1 MGIEAIHSP
10 PVDLWMQMLLKRW
23 WRDLMSYV
31 FCVSTEDEWLMRLFF
46 HSTLLPP
53 WCVIVMPRGK
63 GWGNDALHYMT
74 GDWACFLSAAVLQRI
89 VNHHMDGCICGSFT
103 ISLHNDHLPVKGPC
117 ESHYPWSN
125 RRWQGKGME
134 RTDVRWQALCFLM
147 SVSCLQGEDSQPPFL
162 QRIHRARKVIRPL
175 QHHYVCWIMF
185 SFLGKP
191 HILIDVLLEGRPTSC
206 TQDNIEVTGVQKK
219 ASSHVTCSVT
229 FGYNVSVGYYLTQG
243 LRAWHKALFWL
254 SVHQQTLYWEVEMPF
269 FRCKNQAPRVNTS
282 TIMCWI
288 VLISNVVW

>member
-89 VNHHMDGCICGSFT
+89 VNHHMDGCMCGSFT

-191 HILIDVLLEGRPTSC
+191 HIYSLMCSLKGGRPVVHKITSRSQGFRRKPHH
-206 TQDNIEVTGVQKK
+206 T
-219 ASSHVTCSVT
+219 SHVLWHLDITFLLGVT
-229 FGYNVSVGYYLTQG
+229 WPKGCVRGTKHCFGL
-243 LRAWHKALFWL
+243 A
-254 SVHQQTLYWEVEMPF
+254 
-269 FRCKNQAPRVNTS
+269 CTS
-282 TIMCWI
+282 RLCIEK
-288 VLISNVVW
+288 